1 MKRKFCALRQ
11 KCLEERTKTADK
23 NCEKCRHRFE
33 KGMRMAAVPRKIA
46 TCAGKMNGMPGG
58 VGLGGPGG
66 KKDWKRQFFRWKKII
81 LVDSGW

>member
-1 MKRKFCALRQ
+1 MLRQ
-11 KCLEERTKTADK
+11 KRSAERTKTADK

-58 VGLGGPGG
+58 VGLWRTRR
-66 KKDWKRQFFRWKKII
+66 KKGLEKTIFQVEKNHF
-81 LVDSGW
+81 S